1 VNRVFADT
9 LFWGALIYPRDQYH
23 ARSAEFGKS
32 HRDTRLVT
40 TEEVLAELLDGL
52 ASRGTVL
59 RRLATQTVE
68 ATLEDTAVV
77 VHRQSHESF
86 LAGLELYRHR
96 ADKGYSLVDCVSMNT
111 MRRERIA
118 EVLTNDRHF
127 TQEGF
132 RILLP

>member
-1 VNRVFADT
+1 MSSPIPFSGVRSYILGTNTTHAPPNSENRTAT
-9 LFWGALIYPRDQYH
+9 PAWLRP
-23 ARSAEFGKS
+23 KK
-32 HRDTRLVT
+32 
-40 TEEVLAELLDGL
+40 VLAELLVGL

-59 RRLATQTVE
+59 RRLATQTVD